1 MSSRDGM
8 SEAPRSSTDRPGIHT
23 DPLSGE
29 VHEPGLATPAVAS
42 ESERAT
48 GVAVAAPHA
57 SARVAPEAPAVQGLD
72 AEQAFLAAIGVA
84 LVIQLTTLIRT
95 ARTHDVTNQ
104 AFQRKLQEFMAL
116 VLKALED
123 ETDVTLSAVSDYFYV
138 NGVRVRA
145 TSNFLA
151 VYHALLS
158 EFERR
163 SIGGLKF
170 VQGVTSAEFERF
182 FQLFMAAE
190 DPALASR
197 FDEAAQEASIF
208 HIVPLGPQA
217 IVSEET
223 VSLDEHDPGSERGRA
238 KRVFWRTVLGTKK
251 IVLRARQTGR
261 PDLRHAKRLVQ
272 PVVDSILKNEHTVVG
287 LTALKD
293 HDEYT
298 YAHCVNVSILS
309 ISMGN
314 MLNLPRQTLAD
325 LGVSGLLHDIGKLMI
340 PGEVLRKPAKLSAT
354 EWEMMKRHPLEGVKM
369 MLRMPGLSS
378 LTLDSTRAA
387 FEHHMNFDRTGYP
400 EVEHEWGQATLSR
413 IVAVADCF
421 DAMTAHRAYQ
431 SRPLSSFEALQY
443 FMGPNR
449 VMFDPAVLWA
459 LVRTVGLYPAG
470 SMLQTESGYMV
481 LSLSPNVHDLRRP
494 HCRVLVNPD
503 GSLVPEHDPVL
514 WTPMPVHEQVQRV
527 LRPDEFSFKTG
538 ELISA

>member
-1 MSSRDGM
+1 MSGPDEM
-8 SEAPRSSTDRPGIHT
+8 NEAPRSSADRPGLNLGHAA
-23 DPLSGE
+23 DASR
-29 VHEPGLATPAVAS
+29 AS
-42 ESERAT
+42 EPVTS
-48 GVAVAAPHA
+48 AASVPGA
-57 SARVAPEAPAVQGLD
+57 GAPAAAVRAGAESQVPAGLD
-72 AEQAFLAAIGVA
+72 SDQAFLAAIGVP
-84 LVIQLTTLIRT
+84 LVIQFTTLIRT
-95 ARTHDVTNQ
+95 ARTHDVANQ
-104 AFQRKLQEFMAL
+104 AFQRILQEFMGL
-116 VLKALED
+116 LLKALEE
-123 ETDVTLSAVSDYFYV
+123 ETDVTLSAVSEYFYL

-145 TSNFLA
+145 TSNNLA

-217 IVSEET
+217 IVDEET
-223 VSLDEHDPGSERGRA
+223 VVLDAHDPGSERGRA

-272 PVVDSILKNEHTVVG
+272 PVVDGIMKNENTVVG

-309 ISMGN
+309 IGMGN
-314 MLNLPRQTLAD
+314 MLNMPRQTLAD
-325 LGVSGLLHDIGKLMI
+325 LGVAGLLHDIGKLMV
-340 PGEVLRKPAKLSAT
+340 PGTVLRKPSKLSAP
-354 EWEMMKRHPLEGVKM
+354 EWELMKRHPLDGVKM
-369 MLRMPGLSS
+369 MFRMPGLSS

-421 DAMTAHRAYQ
+421 DAMTAHRVYT
-431 SRPLSSFEALQY
+431 SIPLSSFEALQY

-470 SMLQTESGYMV
+470 SMLQTESGHMV
-481 LSLSPNVHDLRRP
+481 LSLSPNVNDLRRP

-514 WTPMPVHEQVQRV
+514 WTPMPAHELVERV
-527 LRPDEFSFKTG
+527 LRPDEFTFNTG
-538 ELISA
+538 ELLAA

>member
-1 MSSRDGM
+1 MDD
-8 SEAPRSSTDRPGIHT
+8 APRSSVDRPGLNAG
-23 DPLSGE
+23 PPSGE
-29 VHEPGLATPAVAS
+29 GRAS
-42 ESERAT
+42 EPPL
-48 GVAVAAPHA
+48 AASGHA
-57 SARVAPEAPAVQGLD
+57 PGAGSRSTPEVPAPAGLD
-72 AEQAFLAAIGVA
+72 SEQAFLNAIGVP
-84 LVIQLTTLIRT
+84 LVIQFTTLIRT
-95 ARTHDVTNQ
+95 ARTHDVANQ
-104 AFQRKLQEFMAL
+104 AFQRILQEFMTL
-116 VLKALED
+116 LLRVLE
-123 ETDVTLSAVSDYFYV
+123 EESDVTLSAVSEYFYL

-145 TSNFLA
+145 TSNYLT
-151 VYHALLS
+151 VYHGLLS

-217 IVSEET
+217 IVDEET
-223 VSLDEHDPGSERGRA
+223 VPLDTHDPGSERGRA

-272 PVVDSILKNEHTVVG
+272 PIVDGILRNEHSVVG

-309 ISMGN
+309 IGMGN

-325 LGVSGLLHDIGKLMI
+325 LGVAGLLHDIGKLMV
-340 PGEVLRKPAKLSAT
+340 PGSVLRKPAKLSAS
-354 EWEMMKRHPLEGVKM
+354 EWELMKRHPLDGVKM
-369 MLRMPGLSS
+369 MFRMPGLSS

-421 DAMTAHRAYQ
+421 DAMTAHRVYQ
-431 SRPLSSFEALQY
+431 SVPLSSFEALQY

-470 SMLQTESGYMV
+470 SMLQTESGHMV
-481 LSLSPNVHDLRRP
+481 LSLSPNVNDLRRP

-503 GSLVPEHDPVL
+503 GSLVPEHEPVL
-514 WTPMPVHEQVQRV
+514 WTPMPSHEQVERV
-527 LRPDEFSFKTG
+527 MRPDEFTFNTG
-538 ELISA
+538 ELLAA